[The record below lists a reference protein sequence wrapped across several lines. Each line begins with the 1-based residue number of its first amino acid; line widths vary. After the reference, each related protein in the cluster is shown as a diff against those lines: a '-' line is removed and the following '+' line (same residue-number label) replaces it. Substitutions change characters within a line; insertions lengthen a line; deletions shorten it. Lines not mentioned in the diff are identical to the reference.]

1 MNGRRILDAAAIF
14 KASRGVASK
23 HVALC
28 KHQLDAYSKTSS
40 LAKAVK
46 SQTDRVTL
54 TVKAASALAET
65 FNGPGPAYSTQAS
78 LPNTPPKDESIPSQN
93 SVEGA
98 NSTGEEKQGLAQDH
112 FYERSEDNATKE
124 PHPSGELGVKQE
136 KAKGYPLPDGS
147 ILPAG
152 TTINV
157 PKRDKESYSELPQT
171 ESVKEPL
178 NDQKGKADEDL
189 HPAESGRTSIP
200 EPARSTKP
208 SSADQA
214 KKLQRQAEKQIPS
227 HTAEPPPVAASEPE
241 PEEPGLKVAQEQDV
255 FYTPSPSSGKVL
267 SALPGVKVPENTED
281 TQESDEHVPDAEIDQ
296 DVFYSSTWKDQEQ
309 AVPEAQAV
317 PQQEQLSEEAYSEIF
332 HSPRVAKML
341 SAQPKKNIP
350 SKGLDLPGAKET
362 PVKETKSPRE
372 EDQVSYSMRT
382 LEQDGLQAS
391 STKKDGDEDVQKLA
405 ADMAKDTESMS
416 PDTPEVSPK
425 LPSSQTSS

>member
-23 HVALC
+23 HVALR

-65 FNGPGPAYSTQAS
+65 LDGLGPAYSTHAS
-78 LPNTPPKDESIPSQN
+78 SPNTSPKDESIPSQN

-98 NSTGEEKQGLAQDH
+98 NSAGEEKQGLAQDH

-124 PHPSGELGVKQE
+124 FPPHGELGVKQE
-136 KAKGYPLPDGS
+136 KAKGYPLPYGS
-147 ILPAG
+147 IPPAG

-157 PKRDKESYSELPQT
+157 PKRDKESCSELPQT
-171 ESVKEPL
+171 EPVKEPL
-178 NDQKGKADEDL
+178 KDQKGKADEDL
-189 HPAESGRTSIP
+189 YPAESGRTIIP
-200 EPARSTKP
+200 EPAGSTKP
-208 SSADQA
+208 ASADQA

-227 HTAEPPPVAASEPE
+227 QAAEPPPAAASGPE

-255 FYTPSPSSGKVL
+255 FYTPSPLSGKVL
-267 SALPGVKVPENTED
+267 SALPRVKVPKNTED

-317 PQQEQLSEEAYSEIF
+317 PQQEQLSGEGYSEIF
-332 HSPRVAKML
+332 QSPRVAKMM
-341 SAQPKKNIP
+341 SGQPKKNIP
-350 SKGLDLPGAKET
+350 SKGLELPGAKET
-362 PVKETKSPRE
+362 PVKETKSPE
-372 EDQVSYSMRT
+372 EKDQVSYSMRT

-391 STKKDGDEDVQKLA
+391 STKKDGDEDVYKVV
-405 ADMAKDTESMS
+405 ADMAKDAESMS
-416 PDTPEVSPK
+416 PDTSEVGLK
-425 LPSSQTSS
+425 LPSSQASC